1 MSGAANVTIAVPAA
15 LGAAASFGLGAAVQH
30 RQARL
35 TPAAVPTRGERAGAL
50 RLLARLAR
58 QPLWLAGIALTIA
71 GYGLQATALAFGPLT
86 LVAPIVA
93 ADLMFAL
100 PVAARWARRPLTSR
114 DWLGCVLTAGGI
126 GVFLVT
132 APESSG
138 RSDAP
143 AQDWLLAFGAVALIC
158 VAVTALGRRLRS
170 RAVTTAVAAGLIYGL
185 TAAVTLS
192 LTRLARAEGPWRA
205 LAHWQPWALAGLG
218 LAGLAL
224 TMGAFQAGAL
234 GASLPVIDTVEPLC
248 AVLLGTVIF
257 GERLAASPAGLASQL
272 AGAAVAAAGIV
283 VLGRSPLA
291 ARAYSQP
298 AGERRLSSGPPGPS
312 PRPSLHA
319 TPQPRPACRNPQGK
333 EVSHGERYGSAPH
346 LFHSRRRHDPSD
358 SLDRHGALGQRPSF
372 RRQPRGSQPR

>member
-1 MSGAANVTIAVPAA
+1 MSGAANIAIAVPAA

-35 TPAAVPTRGERAGAL
+35 TPAAGRASGRRAGLA
-50 RLLARLAR
+50 RLLAHLAR
-58 QPLWLAGIALTIA
+58 QPLWLAGIALTVA
-71 GYGLQATALAFGPLT
+71 GYGLQAAALAFGPLT

-100 PVAARWARRPLTSR
+100 PVAARWAGRPLTSR
-114 DWLGCVLTAGGI
+114 DWLGSAATAGGI
-126 GVFLVT
+126 AVFLVT

-158 VAVTALGRRLRS
+158 VVVTAAGRRLRS
-170 RAVTTAVAAGLIYGL
+170 RAATTAVAAGLIYGL

-192 LTRLARAEGPWRA
+192 LTRLVRAEGLGRA

-234 GASLPVIDTVEPLC
+234 GASLPVIDTVEPVSG
-248 AVLLGTVIF
+248 VLIGTFLF
-257 GERLAASPAGLASQL
+257 GEHLAATPAGLGLQ
-272 AGAAVAAAGIV
+272 AVAAAAAVTGIA
-283 VLGRSPLA
+283 LLSLA
-291 ARAYSQP
+291 APGSPSAAS
-298 AGERRLSSGPPGPS
+298 PPGN
-312 PRPSLHA
+312 
-319 TPQPRPACRNPQGK
+319 RN
-333 EVSHGERYGSAPH
+333 GETGETGRA
-346 LFHSRRRHDPSD
+346 LTSD
-358 SLDRHGALGQRPSF
+358 LSGAAR
-372 RRQPRGSQPR
+372 

>member
-35 TPAAVPTRGERAGAL
+35 TPAAVPTRGERVGAL

-234 GASLPVIDTVEPLC
+234 GASLPVIDTVEPVSGVLIGTFVFGEHLAATPAGLGAQ
-248 AVLLGTVIF
+248 AVAAAAAVTGITLLGLAAP
-257 GERLAASPAGLASQL
+257 GARSAASPA
-272 AGAAVAAAGIV
+272 VN
-283 VLGRSPLA
+283 RK
-291 ARAYSQP
+291 
-298 AGERRLSSGPPGPS
+298 ERTTKTDRTLVKGGPG
-312 PRPSLHA
+312 
-319 TPQPRPACRNPQGK
+319 
-333 EVSHGERYGSAPH
+333 
-346 LFHSRRRHDPSD
+346 
-358 SLDRHGALGQRPSF
+358 GALGTPADRTLTTACTSDSAA
-372 RRQPRGSQPR
+372 RGSR